1 MTTYSKAGILVV
13 IVALF
18 ASVAMIQHYTAT
30 QSLQHAQEV
39 DPGPALPGVAAELP
53 RLVNLKT
60 QNCIHCKRMVP
71 VLRELEEQ
79 YADAFSIYTFD
90 VGVRPEIGRSFGTI
104 RTVPTLVFMDQSGR
118 EIFRFEGYMS
128 KSEVLERWR
137 SLGLTV

>member
-1 MTTYSKAGILVV
+1 MTTYSKAGILVI

-18 ASVAMIQHYTAT
+18 ASVALIQHYTIT
-30 QSLQHAQEV
+30 QSQYGPEV

-90 VGVRPEIGRSFGTI
+90 VGVSPEIGRSFGTI

-118 EIFRFEGYMS
+118 EVYRFEGYMS

-137 SLGLTV
+137 SLGLSV